1 MAKKLRLFWAANL
14 PGEIKDKLQLVQER
28 LMIAGAD
35 AKWVE
40 HRNLHITLKF
50 LGETDA
56 GMVAPMAGLAAGGLK
71 GCRAFGLELGDLGF
85 FPGQGPPRVL
95 WVGLKGEVGLLKE
108 AARAVDDLMA
118 VQGFPR
124 EVRRFLPHLT
134 LARIRSPRNVEEL
147 IRTMGEENN
156 RAGMAGS
163 FRVSTIDLMQ
173 SDLSPRGPEYTLLAS
188 IRLTG

>member
-50 LGETDA
+50 LGETEA
-56 GMVAPMAGLAAGGLK
+56 GMVAPMTGMAAGGLK
-71 GCRAFGLELGDLGF
+71 GCRAFRLELGDLGF
-85 FPGQGPPRVL
+85 FPRQGPPRVL
-95 WVGLKGEVGLLKE
+95 WVGLKGEIGLLKE
-108 AARAVDDLMA
+108 AARAVDDFMA

-124 EVRRFLPHLT
+124 EVRRFSPHLT
-134 LARIRSPRNVEEL
+134 LARIRSSRNVEEL